1 MLTLIQ
7 KLAHL
12 CLKPLIALF
21 DFPIVPAELTTLVN
35 KLFEYIQAG
44 TGILN
49 FFVPFDVI
57 RPAIDVFL
65 AVWAVEHAY
74 QLVLWVLRK
83 VPILGIFLSTLS
95 LRRATAK
102 VHKTVGHFCAYE
114 TNFMGIA
121 SSC

>member
-57 RPAIDVFL
+57 RPAIDVFWL
-65 AVWAVEHAY
+65 CG
-74 QLVLWVLRK
+74 
-83 VPILGIFLSTLS
+83 PLSMLTS
-95 LRRATAK
+95 LCCGCSGRCR
-102 VHKTVGHFCAYE
+102 YWE
-114 TNFMGIA
+114 
-121 SSC
+121 

>member
-114 TNFMGIA
+114 THFMEIA

>member
-7 KLAHL
+7 KIAHL

-21 DFPIVPAELTTLVN
+21 DFPVVPAELTTLIN
-35 KLFEYIQAG
+35 KLFEYMQVG

-74 QLVLWVLRK
+74 TLVLWVLRK
-83 VPILGIFLSTLS
+83 VPLLGI
-95 LRRATAK
+95 K
-102 VHKTVGHFCAYE
+102 
-114 TNFMGIA
+114 
-121 SSC
+121 

>member
-12 CLKPLIALF
+12 CLKPLIDLF
-21 DFPIVPAELTTLVN
+21 DFPIVPVELVTLVN
-35 KLFEYIQAG
+35 KLFEYMQVG

-65 AVWAVEHAY
+65 AVWSVEHAY

-83 VPILGIFLSTLS
+83 VPIISI
-95 LRRATAK
+95 K
-102 VHKTVGHFCAYE
+102 
-114 TNFMGIA
+114 
-121 SSC
+121 

>member
-44 TGILN
+44 TGVLN

-65 AVWAVEHAY
+65 AVWAVEHVY

-83 VPILGIFLSTLS
+83 VPLLGIFLSTLS

-114 TNFMGIA
+114 TNFMEIA

>member
-7 KLAHL
+7 KIAHL

-49 FFVPFDVI
+49 FFVPFNVI

-83 VPILGIFLSTLS
+83 VPILSI
-95 LRRATAK
+95 K
-102 VHKTVGHFCAYE
+102 
-114 TNFMGIA
+114 
-121 SSC
+121 

>member
-1 MLTLIQ
+1 MGGLGGAAPPGCCTLWEVLNLDRW
-7 KLAHL
+7 LAG
-12 CLKPLIALF
+12 LKGTLNLWDALR
-21 DFPIVPAELTTLVN
+21 VELTTLVN

-83 VPILGIFLSTLS
+83 VPIIGI
-95 LRRATAK
+95 K
-102 VHKTVGHFCAYE
+102 
-114 TNFMGIA
+114 
-121 SSC
+121 

>member
-21 DFPIVPAELTTLVN
+21 DFPIVPAQLTTLVN
-35 KLFEYIQAG
+35 KLFEYMQVG

-65 AVWAVEHAY
+65 AVWAIEHTY
-74 QLVLWVLRK
+74 SLVLWVLRK
-83 VPILGIFLSTLS
+83 VPILSI
-95 LRRATAK
+95 K
-102 VHKTVGHFCAYE
+102 
-114 TNFMGIA
+114 
-121 SSC
+121 

>member
-21 DFPIVPAELTTLVN
+21 DFPVVPAELTKLVD
-35 KLFEYIQAG
+35 KLFEYMQVG
-44 TGILN
+44 SGVLN
-49 FFVPFDVI
+49 FFVPFNVI

-83 VPILGIFLSTLS
+83 VPILGI
-95 LRRATAK
+95 K
-102 VHKTVGHFCAYE
+102 
-114 TNFMGIA
+114 
-121 SSC
+121 

>member
-12 CLKPLIALF
+12 CLAPLIALF
-21 DFPIVPAELTTLVN
+21 DFPVVPAELTTLVN

-44 TGILN
+44 TGIL
-49 FFVPFDVI
+49 
-57 RPAIDVFL
+57 
-65 AVWAVEHAY
+65 
-74 QLVLWVLRK
+74 
-83 VPILGIFLSTLS
+83 FLSTLS

-102 VHKTVGHFCAYE
+102 VHKTVGHFCAYG